1 MVATI
6 LAASVVAVAVGILFL
21 VAVVAAERVLG
32 RVAVVVFAVV
42 VFFVVFVDVVV
53 RKRGC
58 RGSEV

>member
-1 MVATI
+1 M
-6 LAASVVAVAVGILFL
+6 VAVAVGILFL

-32 RVAVVVFAVV
+32 RVAVVVFVVV

-58 RGSEV
+58 QGSEV